1 MYVARP
7 PYHFLYFPYYH
18 SIPVL
23 QHLRQAHRPIL
34 QPSACSHLSLQAPS
48 TNHFHFHFLDY
59 HQPSPPHHHQFHHRC
74 RRLHHPVVQQQA
86 SKQLHF
92 FFPFARRFPAPPF
105 WFPPLGLWLLLLPD
119 PPVGSP
125 SSDSS
130 SRFST
135 GSVCPFSLP
144 NKE

>member
-59 HQPSPPHHHQFHHRC
+59 HHQPSPHLHHQFHHRC

-92 FFPFARRFPAPPF
+92 FFPFARRFPPPF
-105 WFPPLGLWLLLLPD
+105 WFPP
-119 PPVGSP
+119 
-125 SSDSS
+125 
-130 SRFST
+130 
-135 GSVCPFSLP
+135 
-144 NKE
+144 